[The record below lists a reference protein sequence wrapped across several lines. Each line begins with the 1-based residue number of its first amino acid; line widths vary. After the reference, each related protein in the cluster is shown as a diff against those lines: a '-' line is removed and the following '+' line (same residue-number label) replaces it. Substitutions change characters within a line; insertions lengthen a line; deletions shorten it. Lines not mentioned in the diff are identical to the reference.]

1 MKLPLNLTFF
11 LLALLLL
18 GDKSSSLTNYQIK
31 NICKKEKREL
41 TCIKK
46 LQEKK
51 ALMLKGNLIEI
62 PTIPYKR

>member
-1 MKLPLNLTFF
+1 MKLSLNLTFF

-18 GDKSSSLTNYQIK
+18 GDKSSSLTDYQIK
-31 NICKKEKREL
+31 KLCKKEKREL

-46 LQEKK
+46 LREKK
-51 ALMLKGNLIEI
+51 AHLLKGNFIEI